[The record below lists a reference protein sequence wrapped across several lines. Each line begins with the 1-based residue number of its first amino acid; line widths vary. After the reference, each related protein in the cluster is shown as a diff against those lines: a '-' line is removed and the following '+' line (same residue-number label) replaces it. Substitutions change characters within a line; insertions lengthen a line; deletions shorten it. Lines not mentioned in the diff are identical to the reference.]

1 MFSLQQ
7 WYQQSPPRRTRI
19 ADMVLDTLSTDKS
32 FDNKST
38 PPLKQAH
45 LVSGKIF
52 VVIDNNIVDQL
63 GIDEN
68 TWFQQ
73 ERSENGISLK
83 IRPIVS
89 ATSSRCSVAADD
101 T

>member
-1 MFSLQQ
+1 MLSLQQ

-19 ADMVLDTLSTDKS
+19 ADMVLDAFSRNKS
-32 FDNKST
+32 FDNKSN
-38 PPLKQAH
+38 PPLKKAH
-45 LVSGKIF
+45 LVSGKTF
-52 VVIDNNIVDQL
+52 VVIDKYIVDQL

-73 ERSENGISLK
+73 ERSENGILLK

-89 ATSSRCSVAADD
+89 ATSSRCGVADD

>member
-1 MFSLQQ
+1 
-7 WYQQSPPRRTRI
+7 
-19 ADMVLDTLSTDKS
+19 MVLDTFSTDKA
-32 FDNKST
+32 FDNKSN
-38 PPLKQAH
+38 PPLKKAH
-45 LVSGKIF
+45 IVSGKIF

-73 ERSENGISLK
+73 ERSENGILLK

-89 ATSSRCSVAADD
+89 ATSSRCGVAADD

>member
-1 MFSLQQ
+1 
-7 WYQQSPPRRTRI
+7 
-19 ADMVLDTLSTDKS
+19 MVLDTLSTDKS

>member
-1 MFSLQQ
+1 
-7 WYQQSPPRRTRI
+7 
-19 ADMVLDTLSTDKS
+19 MVLDTFPRDKS
-32 FDNKST
+32 CDNKSN

-45 LVSGKIF
+45 IVSGKIF

-73 ERSENGISLK
+73 ERSENGI
-83 IRPIVS
+83 
-89 ATSSRCSVAADD
+89 CSK
-101 T
+101 

>member
-1 MFSLQQ
+1 
-7 WYQQSPPRRTRI
+7 
-19 ADMVLDTLSTDKS
+19 MVLDTLSTDKS

-38 PPLKQAH
+38 QPLKQAH

-52 VVIDNNIVDQL
+52 VVIDRYIVDQL

-73 ERSENGISLK
+73 ERSENGILLK

-89 ATSSRCSVAADD
+89 ATSSRCGVAADD

>member
-1 MFSLQQ
+1 
-7 WYQQSPPRRTRI
+7 
-19 ADMVLDTLSTDKS
+19 MVLDTFSTDKS

-38 PPLKQAH
+38 PPLKRAH

-73 ERSENGISLK
+73 ERSEKGILLK
-83 IRPIVS
+83 IRPIAS
-89 ATSSRCSVAADD
+89 AISSRCGGVAADD

>member
-1 MFSLQQ
+1 
-7 WYQQSPPRRTRI
+7 
-19 ADMVLDTLSTDKS
+19 MVLDAFARDKS
-32 FDNKST
+32 FDNKNI

-45 LVSGKIF
+45 VVSGKTF

-73 ERSENGISLK
+73 ERSENGILLK

-89 ATSSRCSVAADD
+89 ATSSRCGGVADD

>member
-1 MFSLQQ
+1 
-7 WYQQSPPRRTRI
+7 
-19 ADMVLDTLSTDKS
+19 MVLDTFPRDIS
-32 FDNKST
+32 FDNKSN
-38 PPLKQAH
+38 PPLKKAH
-45 LVSGKIF
+45 LVSGKTF
-52 VVIDNNIVDQL
+52 VVIDNNILDQL

-73 ERSENGISLK
+73 ERSENGILLK

-89 ATSSRCSVAADD
+89 ATSSRCGVAADD

>member
-1 MFSLQQ
+1 
-7 WYQQSPPRRTRI
+7 
-19 ADMVLDTLSTDKS
+19 MVLDTFSTDKS

-38 PPLKQAH
+38 PPPLKKAH
-45 LVSGKIF
+45 FVSGKIF

-73 ERSENGISLK
+73 ERSENGILLK

-89 ATSSRCSVAADD
+89 ATSGRCGVADD

>member
-1 MFSLQQ
+1 
-7 WYQQSPPRRTRI
+7 
-19 ADMVLDTLSTDKS
+19 MVLDTLSTDKS

-52 VVIDNNIVDQL
+52 VVIDRYIVDQL

>member
-1 MFSLQQ
+1 
-7 WYQQSPPRRTRI
+7 
-19 ADMVLDTLSTDKS
+19 MVLDTLSTDKS

-68 TWFQQ
+68 TWFEQ
-73 ERSENGISLK
+73 ERSENGILLK

-89 ATSSRCSVAADD
+89 ATSSRCGVAADD

>member
-1 MFSLQQ
+1 
-7 WYQQSPPRRTRI
+7 
-19 ADMVLDTLSTDKS
+19 MVLDAFPSDKS

-38 PPLKQAH
+38 APLKQAH

-52 VVIDNNIVDQL
+52 VVIDSNIVDQL

-73 ERSENGISLK
+73 ERSENGI
-83 IRPIVS
+83 
-89 ATSSRCSVAADD
+89 CSK
-101 T
+101 

>member
-1 MFSLQQ
+1 MV
-7 WYQQSPPRRTRI
+7 
-19 ADMVLDTLSTDKS
+19 ADMILDAFPRDKS

-38 PPLKQAH
+38 PPLKRAH

-52 VVIDNNIVDQL
+52 VVIDNSIVDQL

-73 ERSENGISLK
+73 ERSENGILLK

-89 ATSSRCSVAADD
+89 ATSSRCGVAADD

>member
-1 MFSLQQ
+1 
-7 WYQQSPPRRTRI
+7 
-19 ADMVLDTLSTDKS
+19 MVLDAFSRDKS

-38 PPLKQAH
+38 RPLKKAH

-73 ERSENGISLK
+73 ERSENGILLK
-83 IRPIVS
+83 IRPIAS
-89 ATSSRCSVAADD
+89 ATSSRWGVADD

>member
-1 MFSLQQ
+1 
-7 WYQQSPPRRTRI
+7 
-19 ADMVLDTLSTDKS
+19 MVLDAFPSDKS

-45 LVSGKIF
+45 LVSGKIL

-73 ERSENGISLK
+73 ERVENGILLK

>member
-1 MFSLQQ
+1 
-7 WYQQSPPRRTRI
+7 
-19 ADMVLDTLSTDKS
+19 MVLDTLSTDKS
-32 FDNKST
+32 FDNKSN
-38 PPLKQAH
+38 PPLKKAH
-45 LVSGKIF
+45 IVSGKIF
-52 VVIDNNIVDQL
+52 VVIDNNIVNQL

-73 ERSENGISLK
+73 ERSENGILLK

-89 ATSSRCSVAADD
+89 ATSSRCGVAADD

>member
-1 MFSLQQ
+1 MLIWS
-7 WYQQSPPRRTRI
+7 
-19 ADMVLDTLSTDKS
+19 DTFSTDKS
-32 FDNKST
+32 FDNKIT

-73 ERSENGISLK
+73 ERSENGILLK

-89 ATSSRCSVAADD
+89 ATSSRCSVADD

>member
-1 MFSLQQ
+1 
-7 WYQQSPPRRTRI
+7 
-19 ADMVLDTLSTDKS
+19 MVLHTFSSDKS
-32 FDNKST
+32 FDNKSNL
-38 PPLKQAH
+38 PLKQAH

-52 VVIDNNIVDQL
+52 VVIDNNIVNQL

-73 ERSENGISLK
+73 ERSENGILLK

-89 ATSSRCSVAADD
+89 ATSSRCGVVADD

>member
-1 MFSLQQ
+1 
-7 WYQQSPPRRTRI
+7 
-19 ADMVLDTLSTDKS
+19 MVLDTFSTDKS
-32 FDNKST
+32 FDNKNT
-38 PPLKQAH
+38 PPLKKAH

-73 ERSENGISLK
+73 ERSENGILLK

-89 ATSSRCSVAADD
+89 ATSSRFVVADD
-101 T
+101 DT

>member
-1 MFSLQQ
+1 
-7 WYQQSPPRRTRI
+7 
-19 ADMVLDTLSTDKS
+19 MVLDTLSTDKS

-63 GIDEN
+63 GIDET

-73 ERSENGISLK
+73 ERVENGILLK

-89 ATSSRCSVAADD
+89 ATSSRCGVAADD

>member
-1 MFSLQQ
+1 
-7 WYQQSPPRRTRI
+7 
-19 ADMVLDTLSTDKS
+19 MVLDTFSTDKS

-38 PPLKQAH
+38 PPPLKQAH

-73 ERSENGISLK
+73 ERSENGILLK

-89 ATSSRCSVAADD
+89 ATSSRCGVAADD

>member
-1 MFSLQQ
+1 
-7 WYQQSPPRRTRI
+7 
-19 ADMVLDTLSTDKS
+19 MVLDAFSTDKS
-32 FDNKST
+32 FDNKSN
-38 PPLKQAH
+38 PPLKKAH
-45 LVSGKIF
+45 IVSGKIF

-73 ERSENGISLK
+73 ERSENGILLK

-89 ATSSRCSVAADD
+89 ATSSRCGVADD

>member
-1 MFSLQQ
+1 
-7 WYQQSPPRRTRI
+7 
-19 ADMVLDTLSTDKS
+19 MVLDTFPRDKS
-32 FDNKST
+32 FDTKSS
-38 PPLKQAH
+38 PPLKKAP
-45 LVSGKIF
+45 VSGKIF

-73 ERSENGISLK
+73 ERAENGILLK

-89 ATSSRCSVAADD
+89 ATSSRCGVADD